1 MKTDLFDYV
10 LPPELIAQSA
20 IEPRD
25 SSQLLLAESLTSVP
39 FARLP
44 TVLRPGD
51 LLVVNK
57 TKVRAA
63 RLRTHRSDTGGAVE
77 VLLARR
83 VDDRRWEALVRPAR
97 RIRRG
102 IELATGP
109 IKVSV
114 LSDPVDGVVT
124 VSLDSSLDTDG
135 DLEEVISEL
144 GEMPLPPYFHGH
156 LDNPDRYQTM
166 FASVV
171 GSSAAPTAAL
181 HFTPAVVDA
190 LFEQRVRVA
199 EVELEVGLDTFRPMA
214 TDTIED
220 HAIHTERIVVDDG
233 VARAVED
240 TRKNGGRIVAVGTT
254 VIRTLESTADGSGG
268 VRPFTGHTDLFITPG
283 YKVAVVDAMIT
294 NFHAPRTTL
303 LVLIAALLGDRWRDI
318 YDHAIDN
325 DLRFLSFGDAM
336 FAEVER

>member
-1 MKTDLFDYV
+1 VKTDLFDYV

-25 SSQLLLAESLTSVP
+25 SSQLLLVESLTSVP

-102 IELATGP
+102 TEMTTGP

-124 VSLDSSLDTDG
+124 VSLDSPLDTDN
-135 DLEEVISEL
+135 DLEEVINEL

-156 LDNPDRYQTM
+156 LDSPDRYQTM
-166 FASVV
+166 FASVI
-171 GSSAAPTAAL
+171 GSAAAPTAAL
-181 HFTPAVVDA
+181 HFTPAVVDG
-190 LFEQRVRVA
+190 LLERGVRIA

-220 HAIHTERIVVDDG
+220 HAIHTERIVVDEG
-233 VARAVED
+233 VARAVD
-240 TRKNGGRIVAVGTT
+240 GTRKNGGRVVAVGTT

-268 VRPFTGHTDLFITPG
+268 VRPFAGHTDLFITPG
-283 YKVAVVDAMIT
+283 YKAAVVDAMIT

-318 YDHAIDN
+318 YDHAIKS

-336 FAEVER
+336 FAEVEK